1 MLLHTDSHYL
11 IGSSHS
17 VCEDYALHGSFDFA
31 PGTSDKKSVSFG
43 IVSDGCSQ
51 SSDSDVGA
59 RIVAWFMQ
67 RHFKRLLTCD
77 RCWYEDIFIDQK
89 EGSFNGNLDVCI
101 FDLLLGRK
109 YAIFP
114 ESGEFLDA
122 TAWLAAVCNG
132 QVFVFGTGDGALIV
146 KRKSGTAIHC
156 VTYESSA
163 PFYLSY
169 RMNETRKEN
178 YLKTFG
184 GVYILS
190 TISIKADG
198 TKSVT
203 HKEYPYN
210 QPFMLKF
217 ADSEGDP
224 IQTVSVCSDGFK
236 TYLGVS
242 DDAILG
248 SLEWAVTRMID
259 YPTVEG
265 VFVERS
271 MRFLEKQDHKKQ
283 IFHLD
288 DISMASIA
296 FVPEDQNG
304 QPK

>member
-17 VCEDYALHGSFDFA
+17 VCEDYAIDGSFDF
-31 PGTSDKKSVSFG
+31 SKKTVSFG

-59 RIVAWFMQ
+59 RVVAWFMK
-67 RHFKRLLTCD
+67 RHFTRLLTCD
-77 RCWYEDIFIDQK
+77 PFWYEDIFVNPEI
-89 EGSFNGNLDVCI
+89 GSFNGNLDLSVVEMS
-101 FDLLLGRK
+101 FGK
-109 YAIFP
+109 NYAIFP
-114 ESGEFLDA
+114 ESNDFLDA
-122 TAWLAAVCNG
+122 TAWLAAVCDG
-132 QVFVFGTGDGALIV
+132 RAFVFGTGDGALVV
-146 KRKSGTAIHC
+146 KRKSGTTIYC

-163 PFYLSY
+163 PFYLNY
-169 RMNETRKEN
+169 RLNKKREEN

-198 TKSVT
+198 TKSVI
-203 HKEYPYN
+203 HKECPYN
-210 QPFMLKF
+210 QPFMFKF
-217 ADSEGDP
+217 ADSEDDP
-224 IQTVSVCSDGFK
+224 IQTISVCSDGFK

-242 DDAILG
+242 DDVLLG

-271 MRFLEKQDHKKQ
+271 MRFLERQDFKKQ
-283 IFHLD
+283 IHHLD

-296 FVPEDQNG
+296 FVPEVQNG